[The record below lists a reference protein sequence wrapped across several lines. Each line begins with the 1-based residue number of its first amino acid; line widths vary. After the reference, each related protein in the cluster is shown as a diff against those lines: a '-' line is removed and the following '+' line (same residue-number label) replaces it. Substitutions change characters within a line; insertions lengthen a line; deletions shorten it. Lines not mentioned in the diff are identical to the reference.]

1 MLEDGD
7 GGHWKDPDTTISA
20 NISTTTSVSHSPLWK
35 HKIEWV
41 NSAGGKAM
49 REFGCHLPDE
59 LDNASMCVLC
69 GMKTMFYFVGC
80 FD

>member
-1 MLEDGD
+1 MLEEGD
-7 GGHWKDPDTTISA
+7 GSNWKSHVTGT
-20 NISTTTSVSHSPLWK
+20 TTTSNYYVPPYK
-35 HKIEWV
+35 YKIKWE